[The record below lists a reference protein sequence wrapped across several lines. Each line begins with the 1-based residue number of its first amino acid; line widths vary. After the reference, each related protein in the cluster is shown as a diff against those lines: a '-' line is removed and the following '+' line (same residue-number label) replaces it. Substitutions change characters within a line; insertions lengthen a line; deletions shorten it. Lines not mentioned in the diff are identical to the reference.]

1 MKPCP
6 ACHHMDATTLDRLL
20 LMDGIGAG
28 GKRGPRSLAP
38 VFGLDRRD
46 VARHAKQCL
55 VGERRE
61 KLMGRLWTMA
71 EATAP
76 AAVGAYH
83 ARRGGSTGG
92 A

>member
-6 ACHHMDATTLDRLL
+6 ACAHMDATTLDRLL
-20 LMDGIGAG
+20 LMGGVGAG

-38 VFGLDRRD
+38 VFGLDRR
-46 VARHAKQCL
+46 VIARHAKQCL

-71 EATAP
+71 EATDP
-76 AAVGAYH
+76 AAVEAYR
-83 ARRGGSTGG
+83 AREAGG
-92 A
+92 AA